1 MHKSGTMPGQ
11 TVLSSIEAEMP
22 DVVIDTETEAFSRQ
36 NVSIT
41 VCRRKESKYQDAIE
55 HLHFIVGC
63 YTLWS
68 VTDSFY
74 L

>member
-22 DVVIDTETEAFSRQ
+22 DVVIDTETEEFSRQ

-41 VCRRKESKYQDAIE
+41 VCRRKESKYQDGKE